1 MLGMSRVGIWAA
13 WGVLVGNSAAAKAAI
28 DATPSANEHAQMFSD
43 LWGWMRVLC
52 FWLLDLLQWLAGLT
66 GSWGAAII
74 LVAVLVRL
82 VTYPLARRALVEQ
95 KRFNETQERLKPTLA
110 HIKQNYKGGEQAER
124 IIELYKENKVN
135 PAAGMKPL
143 LIVLLQL
150 PIFIALFQIL
160 RQAPELRNVSFLWLA
175 DLSQPDHA
183 FALGIPLPWFGG
195 YFNVMPLIMVATIML
210 AAMTA
215 PGEAQGSSAR
225 KRHWI
230 TGLMALVFF
239 IAFYSFPAGLVLYW
253 ITTNLLHVAQQLLV
267 SAPSSSA
274 PVAVTRE

>member
-1 MLGMSRVGIWAA
+1 
-13 WGVLVGNSAAAKAAI
+13 
-28 DATPSANEHAQMFSD
+28 MFSD

-52 FWLLDLLQWLAGLT
+52 FWLLDLLQWLASFT

-110 HIKQNYKGGEQAER
+110 EIKQSYKGGEQAER
-124 IIELYKENKVN
+124 IIDLYREHKVN
-135 PAAGMKPL
+135 PAAGIKPL

-150 PIFIALFQIL
+150 PVFIALFQIL
-160 RQAPELRNVSFLWLA
+160 RQAPELRNVPFLWLT
-175 DLSQPDHA
+175 DLSQPDRA
-183 FALGIPLPWFGG
+183 FALGTQIPWFGS

-210 AAMTA
+210 AAITA
-215 PGEAQGSSAR
+215 PGEGQGSSAR

-230 TGLMALVFF
+230 SGLMALVFF
-239 IAFYSFPAGLVLYW
+239 VAFYSFPAGLVLYW
-253 ITTNLLHVAQQLLV
+253 ITTNLLHVLQQLLV
-267 SAPSSSA
+267 SAPSSSHH
-274 PVAVTRE
+274 VAVTRE